1 MSCLLGTCLLWS
13 IVAALYIQRAKA
25 DIRIPC
31 PSVQRDFY
39 PGVAPQNSSPP
50 YVLNVTDKDGRP
62 LHDFHFIGSEAIHT
76 SKISRWFLR
85 ASIKYAE
92 FKAFIK

>member
-1 MSCLLGTCLLWS
+1 MSRLLGTCLLWS

-39 PGVAPQNSSPP
+39 PGV
-50 YVLNVTDKDGRP
+50 T
-62 LHDFHFIGSEAIHT
+62 
-76 SKISRWFLR
+76 
-85 ASIKYAE
+85 AE
-92 FKAFIK
+92 FITSLRT

>member
-1 MSCLLGTCLLWS
+1 MSRLLGTCLLWS

-31 PSVQRDFY
+31 SSVQRDFY
-39 PGVAPQNSSPP
+39 PEVAPQNSSPP

-62 LHDFHFIGSEAIHT
+62 LDDFHFIGSEAIHT
-76 SKISRWFLR
+76 SKISRWLTR
-85 ASIKYAE
+85 CIYK
-92 FKAFIK
+92 ICRI

>member
-1 MSCLLGTCLLWS
+1 MWS
-13 IVAALYIQRAKA
+13 IVAALYIQRTKA

-76 SKISRWFLR
+76 SKISSSLCSRRLEVAGERENGR
-85 ASIKYAE
+85 ARGYE
-92 FKAFIK
+92 